1 MTRRC
6 PFFVARCSMENPK
19 SYTELDVW
27 KVARELTNSIYTIT
41 KDFPQHEV
49 FGLSSQMRRC
59 AVSVPSTIA
68 EGCGRNSAAETI
80 RFLYIARGSLYELE
94 TQCYLAFDQNYLQ
107 SNGLEEV
114 LEQITK
120 SKQMLNGFIR
130 YYEKLK

>member
-1 MTRRC
+1 MD
-6 PFFVARCSMENPK
+6 NPK

-59 AVSVPSTIA
+59 AVSVPSNIA
-68 EGCGRNSAAETI
+68 EGCGRGTAPETI
-80 RFLYIARGSLYELE
+80 RFLHIARGSLYELE

-107 SNGLEEV
+107 SNGLNEV
-114 LEQITK
+114 LDLITK

>member
-1 MTRRC
+1 MG
-6 PFFVARCSMENPK
+6 NPK

-59 AVSVPSTIA
+59 AVSVPSNIA
-68 EGCGRNSAAETI
+68 EGCGRNTAPETI
-80 RFLYIARGSLYELE
+80 RFLHIARGSLYELE
-94 TQCYLAFDQNYLQ
+94 TQCYLAFDQNYIQLD
-107 SNGLEEV
+107 GLEEV
-114 LEQITK
+114 LHQITK
-120 SKQMLNGFIR
+120 SKHMLNGFIR

>member
-1 MTRRC
+1 
-6 PFFVARCSMENPK
+6 MENPR

-59 AVSVPSTIA
+59 AVSVPSNIA
-68 EGCGRNSAAETI
+68 EGCGRSTSPETI

-94 TQCYLAFDQNYLQ
+94 TQCYLAFDQDYLQ
-107 SNGLEEV
+107 LNGLEEV
-114 LEQITK
+114 LQQITT

>member
-1 MTRRC
+1 
-6 PFFVARCSMENPK
+6 MENPK

-59 AVSVPSTIA
+59 AVSVPSNIA
-68 EGCGRNSAAETI
+68 EGCGRSTAPETI
-80 RFLYIARGSLYELE
+80 RFLHIARGSLYELE
-94 TQCYLAFDQNYLQ
+94 TQCYLAFDQDYFQ
-107 SNGLEEV
+107 SNELKEV